1 MIWYFTAP
9 TSNCVCTLDSQCLEY
24 LGCLT
29 LNAAWT
35 LLNLLISFREWNKE
49 LEYKTKA
56 LKSGS
61 TYNPSLFKAIIR
73 AFGFKFALL
82 GIWALWEECVLRILQ
97 PLFMSWFIRYFSSE
111 DSGIS
116 TSEAYAYGLG
126 IVGMSALYT
135 LTHHQYWFG
144 VMHTGMKL
152 RVAHC
157 SFIYRKVSKS
167 K

>member
-1 MIWYFTAP
+1 MSRTG
-9 TSNCVCTLDSQCLEY
+9 Y
-24 LGCLT
+24 LF
-29 LNAAWT
+29 
-35 LLNLLISFREWNKE
+35 NLLISFREWNKE
-49 LEYKTKA
+49 LEYKTRA

-61 TYNPSLFKAIIR
+61 TYNPSLLKAIIR

-167 K
+167 KLFNQISKNIYTCFPKLSIN